1 MHKNQ
6 LFFLP
11 SIEPKKKGRIMLINN
26 FEEQEDCP
34 QTLETLLEKIDELNK
49 KVQANTKEI
58 LELKQIL
65 NSK

>member
-11 SIEPKKKGRIMLINN
+11 STEPKKKGRITLINN
-26 FEEQEDCP
+26 FEELEDCP

-49 KVQANTKEI
+49 KVQANTREI

>member
-1 MHKNQ
+1 MHINQ

-11 SIEPKKKGRIMLINN
+11 SIEPKKKGRITLINN
-26 FEEQEDCP
+26 FEEQEGCP

-58 LELKQIL
+58 FELKQIL